1 MTGRETPLG
10 GEEYCASCPRARGIP
25 GKTTPIAVGDGRPAP
40 AAGLSRRH
48 LRCWLLKPAKARN
61 IHLRKSAE
69 NLVSCCFTIECV
81 RAVAGIAETQ
91 KCTALLV
98 NRWSFPPR
106 GPCSLCGSILSDEKI
121 SKVSPGWKKA
131 SGRFR
136 GLVLTQW
143 LRFVWRPAAAEGLRM
158 LRAQAIFKRRMNF

>member
-1 MTGRETPLG
+1 MTGRGTPLG
-10 GEEYCASCPRARGIP
+10 REEYCASCPRARVIP

-40 AAGLSRRH
+40 AVGLSPHH
-48 LRCWLLKPAKARN
+48 LRCWLSKPSRGRN
-61 IHLRKSAE
+61 IHLHKSAE
-69 NLVSCCFTIECV
+69 HLVSCYFMTVCV

-106 GPCSLCGSILSDEKI
+106 GHCSLCATILSDEKI
-121 SKVSPGWKKA
+121 SKVSPGWKKT
-131 SGRFR
+131 SRRFR
-136 GLVLTQW
+136 GPVLTPW
-143 LRFVWRPAAAEGLRM
+143 LRYVWRPMAAEGLRM